1 MPSLFANPLAQKAFS
16 YLLSKAGFGARE
28 AIGLVSKK
36 MNDNQALI
44 KLMKEYGYKPKKV
57 KTTTTKT
64 TSVDK
69 PLGSG
74 GKE

>member
-28 AIGLVSKK
+28 AIGMVAKK
-36 MNDNQALI
+36 MNDDQALL

-57 KTTTTKT
+57 TTTKA

-69 PLGSG
+69 PLGPG

>member
-16 YLLSKAGFGARE
+16 YLISKAGFGARE

-57 KTTTTKT
+57 TPTTKT

-69 PLGSG
+69 PLGPG

>member
-16 YLLSKAGFGARE
+16 YLLTKAGFGARE
-28 AIGLVSKK
+28 AIGMVSKK
-36 MNDNQALI
+36 MNDDQALL

-57 KTTTTKT
+57 TTTKT

-69 PLGSG
+69 PLGPG